1 MFKRLAA
8 FHRCRSLISRVV
20 PLASS
25 PNNRVPAFTDATTAM
40 LCFTACLL
48 SLASAYD
55 ATSGYRTPSDDRKQ
69 RIVHAM
75 SVRQEPA
82 LHPRGAGTVP
92 IVSVQP
98 NYRKERMLRAVA
110 SGQAVTMKLRGGDS
124 STPEELL
131 LLRLRLADGTLGSSL
146 TSCRRGEAAP
156 QGRSAAF
163 ALVKHTP
170 SSGTLPCV
178 HAAEDLVRRPTRM
191 DHRRRRMLR
200 SISSGQAVMRR
211 LYCC

>member
-8 FHRCRSLISRVV
+8 FHRCRSLIFAQRV
-20 PLASS
+20 PLVPSRNNQQPCARF
-25 PNNRVPAFTDATTAM
+25 PNDM
-40 LCFTACLL
+40 LCFAACLL
-48 SLASAYD
+48 SLAPAYD

-69 RIVHAM
+69 RIMHAM
-75 SVRQEPA
+75 SIRQEPA

-131 LLRLRLADGTLGSSL
+131 LLRLRLAD
-146 TSCRRGEAAP
+146 CRRGEAAP

-170 SSGTLPCV
+170 SSGALPCV
-178 HAAEDLVRRPTRM
+178 RAAEDLVRRPTRM

-200 SISSGQAVMRR
+200 SISSGQAVTRR

>member
-40 LCFTACLL
+40 LCFAACLL
-48 SLASAYD
+48 SLAPAYD

-98 NYRKERMLRAVA
+98 NYRKERMLRAVT

-124 STPEELL
+124 SSPEELL
-131 LLRLRLADGTLGSSL
+131 LLRLRLAD
-146 TSCRRGEAAP
+146 CRRGEAAP

-163 ALVKHTP
+163 ALVEHTP
-170 SSGTLPCV
+170 SSGALPCV
-178 HAAEDLVRRPTRM
+178 RAAEDLVRRPTRM

-200 SISSGQAVMRR
+200 SISSGQAVTRR

>member
-1 MFKRLAA
+1 
-8 FHRCRSLISRVV
+8 
-20 PLASS
+20 
-25 PNNRVPAFTDATTAM
+25 M
-40 LCFTACLL
+40 LCFAACLL
-48 SLASAYD
+48 SLAPAYD

-75 SVRQEPA
+75 SIRQEPA

-98 NYRKERMLRAVA
+98 NYRKERLLRAVA

-124 STPEELL
+124 SSPEELL
-131 LLRLRLADGTLGSSL
+131 LLRLRLAD
-146 TSCRRGEAAP
+146 CRRGEAAP

-170 SSGTLPCV
+170 SSGALPCV
-178 HAAEDLVRRPTRM
+178 RAAEDLVRRPTRM
-191 DHRRRRMLR
+191 DYRRRRMLR
-200 SISSGQAVMRR
+200 SISSGQAVTRR

>member
-1 MFKRLAA
+1 MPILDFRGG
-8 FHRCRSLISRVV
+8 RGV
-20 PLASS
+20 PLVPSRNNQQPCARF
-25 PNNRVPAFTDATTAM
+25 PNDM

-75 SVRQEPA
+75 SIRQEPA

-92 IVSVQP
+92 VVSVQP
-98 NYRKERMLRAVA
+98 NYRKERLLRAVA

-146 TSCRRGEAAP
+146 TSCRRGELAP

-170 SSGTLPCV
+170 TSGALPCV
-178 HAAEDLVRRPTRM
+178 RAAEDLVRRPTRM

-200 SISSGQAVMRR
+200 SISSGQAVTRR

>member
-1 MFKRLAA
+1 MSKRLAA

-40 LCFTACLL
+40 LCFAACLL
-48 SLASAYD
+48 SLAPAYD

-124 STPEELL
+124 SSPEELL
-131 LLRLRLADGTLGSSL
+131 LLRLRLAD
-146 TSCRRGEAAP
+146 CRRGEAAP

-170 SSGTLPCV
+170 SSDALPCV
-178 HAAEDLVRRPTRM
+178 RAAEDLVRRPTRM

-200 SISSGQAVMRR
+200 SISSGQAVTRR

>member
-1 MFKRLAA
+1 M
-8 FHRCRSLISRVV
+8 
-20 PLASS
+20 ASS

-48 SLASAYD
+48 SLAPAYD

-124 STPEELL
+124 SSPEELL
-131 LLRLRLADGTLGSSL
+131 LLRLRLAD
-146 TSCRRGEAAP
+146 CRRGEAAP

-170 SSGTLPCV
+170 SSDALPCV
-178 HAAEDLVRRPTRM
+178 RAAEDLVRRPTRM

-200 SISSGQAVMRR
+200 SISSGQAVTRR

>member
-1 MFKRLAA
+1 MAP
-8 FHRCRSLISRVV
+8 SRNNQQ
-20 PLASS
+20 LRARF
-25 PNNRVPAFTDATTAM
+25 PNDM
-40 LCFTACLL
+40 LCFAACLL
-48 SLASAYD
+48 SLAPAYD
-55 ATSGYRTPSDDRKQ
+55 ATSGHRTPSDDRKQ

-75 SVRQEPA
+75 SIRQEPA
-82 LHPRGAGTVP
+82 LHPHGAGTVP

-131 LLRLRLADGTLGSSL
+131 LLRLRLAD
-146 TSCRRGEAAP
+146 CRKGEAAP

-170 SSGTLPCV
+170 SSGALPCV
-178 HAAEDLVRRPTRM
+178 RAAEDLVRRPTRM

-200 SISSGQAVMRR
+200 SISSGQAVTRR

>member
-40 LCFTACLL
+40 LCFAACLL
-48 SLASAYD
+48 SLAPAYD

-124 STPEELL
+124 SSPEELL
-131 LLRLRLADGTLGSSL
+131 LLRLRLAD
-146 TSCRRGEAAP
+146 CRRGEAAP

-170 SSGTLPCV
+170 SSGALPCV
-178 HAAEDLVRRPTRM
+178 RAAEDLVRRPTRM

-200 SISSGQAVMRR
+200 SISSGQAVTRR